1 MTLMTLENLYTSL
14 KAKVSFLSHQYHV
27 LDDPRVSDAEYDA
40 LFREL
45 QEMESLNPLLDN
57 TDSPSRR
64 VGGAILPGF
73 SEARHARPMLS
84 LKDAMTEEDAG
95 KFAQAVAQELGAPL
109 DEVEYCAELKFDGA
123 SCSLVYV
130 NGLFTQAATR
140 GDGETGEDVTEQIR
154 TLHNVPLRITNTA
167 ARIEVRGEV
176 MMTKAAF
183 ARLNSVQEA
192 NGEKLYVNPRNAA
205 AGSLRNLDPNVTAG
219 RRLRFFAYSFGHCEG
234 HALKATQLE
243 QLQELAGLGFEV
255 NDQAKIVKGWSG
267 IREHYDVINALR
279 PSLPFEIDGIVFK
292 VNAAKHQDQLGW
304 NHRTPRWAVAY
315 KFPPEEA
322 VTQVMAIEVQVGR
335 TGAITPVARL
345 KPVFVGGVTVTNA
358 TLHNEDEVRRKD
370 ICIGDF
376 VIVRRAGDVIPEIVE
391 SLKDRRTGVEYEYYA
406 PAVCPSCGSA
416 VHREED
422 KSVHRCTGGLK
433 CPAQRL
439 FAITHFASRLALNID
454 GMGEG
459 TVVKLLDAN
468 LLERPSGMFLL
479 TAQAVAAL
487 PGMGEISGVKLV
499 GAIQGISS
507 PELNRF
513 IYALGIPAVGE
524 ATAKDLAKRFK
535 TFAAFR
541 AATRE
546 VLLDVPD
553 VGPTTADNILAF
565 FGNEANAQ
573 EVDRLLSFVPPK
585 EIAATNANAAIVDKT
600 FVITGTLS
608 KPREFFKDLI
618 EAAGGKVAG
627 SVSKKTHYLLAGA
640 EAGTKLDKAN
650 ELKVLVLT
658 EDDFSTLVAG

>member
-1 MTLMTLENLYTSL
+1 MTIEFKYQSL
-14 KAKVSFLSHQYHV
+14 KAQVALLSHQYHV
-27 LDDPRVSDAEYDA
+27 LDEPKVSDAEYDA

-45 QEMESLNPLLDN
+45 QQIEVEHPELNN
-57 TDSPSRR
+57 SDSPTRR
-64 VGGAILPGF
+64 VGGVLLHGF
-73 SEARHARPMLS
+73 SEVRHAQPMLS
-84 LKDAMTEEDAG
+84 LKDAMGEEDAG
-95 KFAQAVAQELGAPL
+95 KFAQTVAQELSTPL

-154 TLHNVPLRITNTA
+154 TLHNVPLRIANTA

-176 MMTKAAF
+176 VMTKGAF
-183 ARLNSVQEA
+183 ARLNAIQESK
-192 NGEKLYVNPRNAA
+192 GEKLYVNPRNAA

-234 HALKATQLE
+234 HALKTTQLE
-243 QLQELAGLGFEV
+243 RLQELACLGFEV

-267 IREHYDVINALR
+267 IRAQYELISAMR

-292 VNAAKHQDQLGW
+292 VNASKHQDQLGW

-315 KFPPEEA
+315 KFPSEEA
-322 VTQVMAIEVQVGR
+322 VTQVLAIDVQVGR

-345 KPVFVGGVTVTNA
+345 KPVFVGGVTVTNC
-358 TLHNEDEVRRKD
+358 TLHNEAEVHRKD

-376 VIVRRAGDVIPEIVE
+376 VIVRRAGDVIPEIVG

-406 PAVCPSCGSA
+406 PTTCPSCGSM

-459 TVVKLLDAN
+459 TVVKLLDAH
-468 LLERPSGMFLL
+468 LLERPSGIFLL
-479 TAQAVAAL
+479 TLEALEVL
-487 PGMGEISGVKLV
+487 PGMGKISGANLIAAVK
-499 GAIQGISS
+499 GRPA

-535 TFAAFR
+535 SFAAFR
-541 AATRE
+541 SAGRE
-546 VLLDVPD
+546 LLLAVPD

-565 FGNEANAQ
+565 FANEANAQ
-573 EVDRLLSFVPPK
+573 EVDRLLSFVPPR
-585 EIAATNANAAIVDKT
+585 EISATNANAAIVDKT

-608 KPREFFKDLI
+608 KPREFYKDII
-618 EAAGGKVAG
+618 ETAGGKVAG

-640 EAGTKLDKAN
+640 EAGSKLDKAN
-650 ELKVLVLT
+650 ELRVLVLT
-658 EDDFSTLVAG
+658 EDDFSVLVAG